1 MRKRCQLINVD
12 VECRCSVRGS
22 HQRYLQSLNAK
33 KEDSVIEEQRKKLR
47 ENIEDLIKKKKQC
60 ENEVKSWTTT
70 AGELAEKAESEH
82 SLLLVTQS
90 NALRKRVREKHLSLI
105 DDEFDIKKKRMRKL
119 WNVSLHTLSLC
130 K

>member
-1 MRKRCQLINVD
+1 MWEAHIRDIYNLLTQRK
-12 VECRCSVRGS
+12 
-22 HQRYLQSLNAK
+22 K
-33 KEDSVIEEQRKKLR
+33 TVIEEQRKKLR

-90 NALRKRVREKHLSLI
+90 NALRKRAREKAEELSLI